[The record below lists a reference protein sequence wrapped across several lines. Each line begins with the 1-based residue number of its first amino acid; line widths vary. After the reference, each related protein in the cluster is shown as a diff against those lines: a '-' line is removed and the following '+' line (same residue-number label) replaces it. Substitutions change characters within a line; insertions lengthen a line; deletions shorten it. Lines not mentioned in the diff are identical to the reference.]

1 MKKLVLALVACLG
14 LAGCVV
20 EDTAYAQTAVQTVEV
35 CDNYGCHLVNVQY
48 YNGYPFYYN
57 GVYGT
62 WISPGYGYYHGGI
75 FYHGY
80 YPGYRGY
87 YHGGF
92 HGGYHGGGGFHGGFH
107 GGGHGGH
114 R

>member
-1 MKKLVLALVACLG
+1 MKKILLALIACVSLI
-14 LAGCVV
+14 GCAV
-20 EDTAYAQTAVQTVEV
+20 EEPAYAQVQVQTMEV
-35 CDNYGCHLVNVQY
+35 CDNYGCHIVEVQY
-48 YNGYPFYYN
+48 YGGYPYYYN
-57 GVYGT
+57 AAYGV

-87 YHGGF
+87 YGH
-92 HGGYHGGGGFHGGFH
+92 GGGFHGYSGGHGGHF